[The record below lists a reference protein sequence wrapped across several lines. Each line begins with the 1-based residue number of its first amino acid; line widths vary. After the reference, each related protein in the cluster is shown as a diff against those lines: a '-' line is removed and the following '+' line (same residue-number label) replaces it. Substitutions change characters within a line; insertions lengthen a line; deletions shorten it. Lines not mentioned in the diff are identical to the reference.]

1 MSVVADSAPVPAV
14 STAGLTRSY
23 GGIRALTGMD
33 LAVAAGSVHA
43 VVGKNGGGKSTLMRL
58 LAGAIDPDS
67 GEIRIGG
74 QVRRLRSRADAR
86 AHGVGI
92 VHQELSVLPER
103 SILTNLFVTSPPTRW
118 GIVDTREMRRQDAP
132 VLSRIGL
139 DVDPTTALEG
149 LGVGERQLVE
159 LTRLLIK
166 RPRVLIL
173 DEPNSALNERETHG
187 ACSCCCAS

>member
-1 MSVVADSAPVPAV
+1 M
-14 STAGLTRSY
+14 
-23 GGIRALTGMD
+23 
-33 LAVAAGSVHA
+33 
-43 VVGKNGGGKSTLMRL
+43 
-58 LAGAIDPDS
+58 
-67 GEIRIGG
+67 
-74 QVRRLRSRADAR
+74 
-86 AHGVGI
+86 
-92 VHQELSVLPER
+92 
-103 SILTNLFVTSPPTRW
+103 TSPPTRW

-173 DEPNSALNERETHG
+173 DEPNFALNERETHG

>member
-1 MSVVADSAPVPAV
+1 
-14 STAGLTRSY
+14 
-23 GGIRALTGMD
+23 MD

-58 LAGAIDPDS
+58 LVGAIDPDS
-67 GEIRIGG
+67 GEIRIG
-74 QVRRLRSRADAR
+74 QVVRLRSPADAR

-92 VHQELSVLPER
+92 GHQELSVLPER

-173 DEPNSALNERETHG
+173 DEPNSALTIGLWCTRQRG
-187 ACSCCCAS
+187 RLGDAVQVDSYAAG